1 MHEEMNLREV
11 VAQKKPSEKRMVVFG
26 AILCVLAALAGLS
39 AVLNAQRGYGYILLG
54 CVMAV
59 FAAALAAYAF
69 VFYAVHKK
77 MPDALVYAEG
87 ELLYVYQYKKKTYVC
102 LDLSEIKDAEGG
114 ILPRDNRQG
123 ILRIRTGRGVFEVP
137 EVANVLSAKEKILRY
152 KYAAEKKKD

>member
-1 MHEEMNLREV
+1 MP
-11 VAQKKPSEKRMVVFG
+11 KKKRDRKGKVIPM
-26 AILCVLAALAGLS
+26 AALHYDAVVIGAGNGGL
-39 AVLNAQRGYGYILLG
+39 
-54 CVMAV
+54 
-59 FAAALAAYAF
+59 AAALAAYAF